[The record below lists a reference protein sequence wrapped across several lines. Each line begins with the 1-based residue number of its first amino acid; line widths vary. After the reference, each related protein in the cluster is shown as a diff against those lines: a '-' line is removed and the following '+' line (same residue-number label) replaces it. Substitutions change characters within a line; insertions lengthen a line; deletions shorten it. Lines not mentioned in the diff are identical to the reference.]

1 MEFSDNQLKI
11 AELQDEPNIVI
22 PIGQYTVDI
31 NLEDNGTP
39 SQGTTTYQITLD
51 MQEAPNQLPYWSLVA
66 KELELEQEI

>member
-1 MEFSDNQLKI
+1 M
-11 AELQDEPNIVI
+11 I